1 MFNSYFIMD
10 KISLLLVGLFLL
22 VFIST
27 AYYLVGHIRR
37 EKINFKNFN
46 HKIVFYDVKVNPIFQ
61 GLFYVIILLNGI
73 LVLFTSFTE
82 SAELRVYAIPYLI
95 IFVLLIAVYMTYTI
109 LSQLNEDMTL
119 YKNNY
124 SSVNSALEKKKV
136 AEKSIEKTLEYKTDV
151 IGLIVN
157 FENQIKTVEDPQKF
171 NLKDSIQIIDQ
182 FVETQTK
189 TIKGYE
195 IEVIERFNKTLEQY
209 FERRIPIKLELPK
222 VSLDFEVDYNSIR
235 SEVYNKYSKIFNDT
249 LYTLVETKKYK
260 TSAIITSGL
269 QMLKDN
275 NYPPTQ
281 DLVELILLSIDNIE
295 GSPRELIDYL
305 LSKKIVELEDLISY
319 SINKKILWVFKNNL
333 FESQEQ
339 LSTIS
344 ERLIKEDA
352 YTQSVAFISNY
363 FARLKNVLAFM
374 DKTKEANKTINLFNS
389 YKKVM
394 NVDATFYSESKV
406 FENKLMSVKGF
417 FKDRKITDQLKRELQ
432 DISDIKKAYD
442 NKNQIDQ
449 VYKTVQDK
457 FDLLKLNSTQSLLLY
472 SGLKNENSLFDL
484 EKTSKLFSDFYNRL
498 LMKDLVVA
506 SLLLYSVFLYSNED
520 EELYNEVIDAFKTTR
535 EYSQVLTHINL
546 EMKFE
551 DHKTLARSIIQ
562 NILLKEEQPRLSN
575 IVVNLEKERLTLR
588 KLAKIR

>member
-1 MFNSYFIMD
+1 MD

-472 SGLKNENSLFDL
+472 SGLENENSLFDL

>member
-1 MFNSYFIMD
+1 MD

-472 SGLKNENSLFDL
+472 SGLENENSLFDL
-484 EKTSKLFSDFYNRL
+484 EKTSKLFSDFYNIL

-551 DHKTLARSIIQ
+551 NHKTLARNIIQ